1 MFFYIGF
8 QYGATGQF
16 NWTRTLASTVQQGIN
31 PNVDHTTQTGEG
43 YYMLVEAKNGNV
55 NDRALLVTPV
65 QDRTTGSC
73 VHFWYFQHEL
83 QQHMTFTAYLAGQ
96 NPILRFQD
104 GSLDNRWLYI
114 QGNINNPSQSW
125 QFVLEVQ
132 VVTQNSNASLA
143 IDDFSITRGLCP
155 KPGDCT
161 FEIDL
166 CGWTNNPTDTDMDWL
181 VGQGIHSLGTGP
193 QYGMIEENIFD

>member
-1 MFFYIGF
+1 
-8 QYGATGQF
+8 
-16 NWTRTLASTVQQGIN
+16 LASTAQQGVH

-43 YYMLVEAKNGNV
+43 YYMLVEGKNRNV

-73 VHFWYFQHEL
+73 VHFWYFQYGMQE
-83 QQHMTFTAYLAGQ
+83 QMIFNAYILLQ
-96 NPILRFQD
+96 NPILLTRSQD

-114 QGNINNPSQSW
+114 QGNINSPSQSW
-125 QFVLEVQ
+125 QLVLEVQ
-132 VVTQNSNASLA
+132 VITQNSNASFS

-155 KPGDCT
+155 KPGDCS
-161 FEIDL
+161 FETDL

-193 QYGMIEENIFD
+193 QFGMIEENILD